1 MDKFPLNNDGGT
13 GLNLE
18 FKFKCRV
25 YYINTNKRIVR
36 TEQYNNIE
44 VEIPTNINIPN
55 FNTLEEDF
63 VGRDFYTRIE
73 KLEYSLSGEY
83 SKFKD
88 LQDFLLTI
96 DWEFEKEK
104 KELQFQIESFI
115 ESYGEEEF
123 NKLLKF

>member
-1 MDKFPLNNDGGT
+1 MQNFPLNKDGVK

-25 YYINTNKRIVR
+25 YYIHTNERIVR
-36 TEQYNNIE
+36 TEQYDDIE
-44 VEIPTNINIPN
+44 VEIPININIPN

-63 VGRDFYTRIE
+63 VGRDFYIRLE
-73 KLEYSLSGEY
+73 NLEYSLSGEY

-104 KELQFQIESFI
+104 KELKFKIESFL
-115 ESYGEEEF
+115 ECYGEEE
-123 NKLLKF
+123 LKKICKF

>member
-1 MDKFPLNNDGGT
+1 MVNFPLNKDGVK
-13 GLNLE
+13 GLNLK

-25 YYINTNKRIVR
+25 YYINTNERIVR
-36 TEQYNNIE
+36 TEQYNDIE

-73 KLEYSLSGEY
+73 NLKNILCGEY

>member
-18 FKFKCRV
+18 FKCRV

-83 SKFKD
+83 SN